1 MYFWNYGLRKT
12 WLDICVKVS
21 ALEDPL
27 TSNIVNGSK
36 RCWNLNNSIFT
47 IFIIDQGKWKFSCKK
62 SPLVICKILG
72 HFVNALTAD
81 DNYSLLKRG
90 KLLQHFQMQLS
101 KKQKIF
107 SQFFFIFEIHIW
119 FWTFSKKRPSYLMYF
134 LTYGLRK
141 TQLDKSLK
149 SLERTLGQVTCK
161 TGRNTVE
168 IWTRA
173 PLPYLL
179 IPAKCNPG
187 W

>member
-12 WLDICVKVS
+12 WLDICVKSSV
-21 ALEDPL
+21 LEDAL
-27 TSNIVNGSK
+27 TSNIVNGPK
-36 RCWNLNNSIFT
+36 RCWNLNNSTFT
-47 IFIIDQGKWKFSCKK
+47 IFIIDQGEWKFSCKK

-72 HFVNALTAD
+72 HFVHALTAD
-81 DNYSLLKRG
+81 DNYFLLKRG
-90 KLLQHFQMQLS
+90 NLLQHFQMQLS

-149 SLERTLGQVTCK
+149 SPVWEDP
-161 TGRNTVE
+161 
-168 IWTRA
+168 WTS
-173 PLPYLL
+173 
-179 IPAKCNPG
+179 NM
-187 W
+187 